1 MTKTTNYMTKHNTH
15 NTFSG
20 VLYASD
26 FCTDYEGTRN
36 IADRIARDWAFDKQ
50 CMKNLECRDRR
61 KGE

>member
-1 MTKTTNYMTKHNTH
+1 MTKHNTH

-20 VLYASD
+20 LLYASD

-36 IADRIARDWAFDKQ
+36 IADRIASDWKFDKW
-50 CMKNLECRDRR
+50 CMKKAKDNKKY